1 MRLIDGRTGIEVI
14 DRDECVH
21 LLQSDDTGR
30 VAVVDAGHPVIF
42 PVNYAMDG
50 ETIVFRTAE
59 GTKLDATLRGG
70 PVAFEIDDT
79 DRHTRTGWSV
89 IVTGWARVVSTPGRA
104 EELEKL
110 ALQPWSSH
118 RKDNW
123 VEIHPERIS
132 GRRIVAVADDT
143 AAAEES

>member
-14 DRDECVH
+14 ERDECLD
-21 LLQSDDTGR
+21 LLRSDDTGR

-59 GTKLDATLRGG
+59 GTKLDATVRGG
-70 PVAFEIDDT
+70 PVSFEIDDT
-79 DRHTRTGWSV
+79 DRETRTGWSV

-110 ALQPWSSH
+110 PLQPWSNH

-123 VEIHPERIS
+123 IEIHSERIS
-132 GRRIVAVADDT
+132 GRRIVAVADGT
-143 AAAEES
+143 AAEEG